1 LQRTNNKLK
10 ISKWPPAHEAS
21 ASFTERHCYTACQ
34 AQAGS
39 RLARAQVDAT
49 HALRGR
55 GADDAP
61 RLQLLKLLL
70 PSTSCAEVENGVVL

>member
-1 LQRTNNKLK
+1 MRRT
-10 ISKWPPAHEAS
+10 P
-21 ASFTERHCYTACQ
+21 CGG

-39 RLARAQVDAT
+39 RLARAQDDAT

-70 PSTSCAEVENGVVL
+70 PSTSCAEVGKWRRSVVCLTNYIKSDASAHVPRETKR